1 MIIILE
7 KKLVLIDGNNL
18 INRTF
23 YGVPTLTSSSGFPT
37 NAIYGFITSLL
48 RLLEID
54 NPSHI
59 IVAFDYPDKT
69 FRHEIYP
76 EYKGNRGP
84 KPEEFIIQFLPLK
97 ELLISM
103 NIGIIEIKGF
113 EADDIIG
120 SLSCKAE
127 NEGFKVIILSG
138 DRDLFQL
145 VTNNVVVRFP
155 RYSHGNTEIT
165 EYDFVR
171 INSEYN
177 ITPNQIID
185 LKGLMGDSSDNI
197 PGIPKIGKKT
207 ALKLLQKYHTLEN
220 VIDHSHELSSKSI
233 KDSIEN
239 NKDLGIMSKLLA
251 TIRKDL
257 LSDID
262 FDDYIISNI
271 YTDEA
276 ISKLEELEIY
286 SLYTK
291 FIDMKG
297 SDFFMNVIIYTDGAA
312 RGNPGGPGG
321 YGVILKYVDGRGR
334 EHRSELSQ
342 GYIETTNNRMELM
355 AAIQGLMALKT
366 KAVVDLYSDSTY
378 LVNGF
383 EKGWIKAWQSNQWKT
398 STNKPV
404 KNQDLWKA
412 LLTLTKIHSVR
423 FHWVKG
429 HASNQ
434 DNNRCDELATS
445 AADSKKLIEDNQFH
459 LPDNFVSSLR

>member
-1 MIIILE
+1 ME
-7 KKLVLIDGNNL
+7 KKLFLIDGNNL

-23 YGVPTLTSSSGFPT
+23 YGVPSLSSSRGFPT

-48 RLLEID
+48 RILEVD

-69 FRHEIYP
+69 FRHEMYP
-76 EYKGNRGP
+76 EYKGNRGQ
-84 KPEEFIIQFLPLK
+84 KPEEFKIQIPVLK
-97 ELLISM
+97 ELLIAM
-103 NIGIIEIKGF
+103 NIGIIEMEGF

-120 SLSCKAE
+120 SLSNKAE

-145 VTNNVVVRFP
+145 VTNNVIVRFP
-155 RYSHGNTEIT
+155 RYSRGSTEIT
-165 EYDFVR
+165 EYDFTR
-171 INSEYN
+171 INFEYG
-177 ITPNQIID
+177 ITPSQITD

-197 PGIPKIGKKT
+197 PGIPKIGEKT
-207 ALKLLQKYHTLEN
+207 ALKLLQTYNSLEN
-220 VIDHSHELSSKSI
+220 VIEHSSELTPKSI
-233 KDSIEN
+233 KETVIV
-239 NKDLGIMSKLLA
+239 NKDLGILSKMLA
-251 TIRKDL
+251 TIRRDL
-257 LSDID
+257 LTDID
-262 FDDYIISNI
+262 FDDYIVYNV
-271 YTDEA
+271 YTNDA

-321 YGVILKYVDGRGR
+321 YGVILKFVDSRGI

-342 GYIETTNNRMELM
+342 GYKETTNNRMELM
-355 AAIQGLMALKT
+355 AAIRGLMALKT

-383 EKGWIKAWQSNQWKT
+383 EKGWVKSWQSNQWKT

-412 LLTLTKIHSVR
+412 LVTLTKIHIVK

-429 HASNQ
+429 HSSNQ
-434 DNNRCDELATS
+434 DNNRCDELATM
-445 AADSKKLIEDNQFH
+445 AADSKNLIDDVQFH
-459 LPDNFVSSLR
+459 LPDGFANSLR

>member
-1 MIIILE
+1 MF
-7 KKLVLIDGNNL
+7 LIDGNNL

-23 YGVPTLTSSSGFPT
+23 YGVPSLSSSSGFPT

-48 RLLEID
+48 RILEVD
-54 NPSHI
+54 SPSHI

-76 EYKGNRGP
+76 EYKGNRGQ
-84 KPEEFIIQFLPLK
+84 KPEEFKIQIPVLK
-97 ELLISM
+97 ELLIAM
-103 NIGIIEIKGF
+103 NIGIIEMEGF

-120 SLSCKAE
+120 SLSNKAE

-145 VTNNVVVRFP
+145 VTNNVIVRFP
-155 RYSHGNTEIT
+155 RYSRGNTEIT
-165 EYDFVR
+165 EYDFTR
-171 INSEYN
+171 INFEYG
-177 ITPNQIID
+177 ITPSQITD

-197 PGIPKIGKKT
+197 PGIPKIGEKT
-207 ALKLLQKYHTLEN
+207 ALKLLQTYHSLEN
-220 VIDHSHELSSKSI
+220 VIEHSSELTPKSI
-233 KDSIEN
+233 KETVIA
-239 NKDLGIMSKLLA
+239 NKDLGILSKMLA
-251 TIRKDL
+251 TIRRDL
-257 LSDID
+257 LTDID
-262 FDDYIISNI
+262 FDDYIVYNV
-271 YTDEA
+271 YTNDA

-321 YGVILKYVDGRGR
+321 YGVILKFVDSRGI

-342 GYIETTNNRMELM
+342 GYKETTNNRMELM
-355 AAIQGLMALKT
+355 AAIRGLMALKT

-383 EKGWIKAWQSNQWKT
+383 EKGWVKSWQSNQWKT

-412 LLTLTKIHSVR
+412 LVTLTKIHIVK

-429 HASNQ
+429 HSSNQ
-434 DNNRCDELATS
+434 DNNRCDELATM
-445 AADSKKLIEDNQFH
+445 AADSKNLIDDIQFH
-459 LPDNFVSSLR
+459 LPDGFANSLR